1 MLVLNSLM
9 TILGGTLVNGAIAG
23 FPMIVNLELVH
34 EGSNLEVLF
43 LDSLSKF

>member
-9 TILGGTLVNGAIAG
+9 TILGGTLVNGAVVG
-23 FPMIVNLELVH
+23 FPMIVNFELVH

-43 LDSLSKF
+43 LHSLNKF

>member
-9 TILGGTLVNGAIAG
+9 TILGGALVNGAIAG
-23 FPMIVNLELVH
+23 FPMIVDFELVH

-43 LDSLSKF
+43 LHSLSKF